1 MFPNWALNDGQEFG
15 AIAREHPAR
24 VAECPSNHNW
34 KRKKILSKTA
44 ILRSTFLN
52 FPKQVSEFSGA
63 GCFDLCPFLPTL
75 YVKLVKT
82 TNTETAMLSKFV
94 ADSEIRFC
102 NSGDSGQR

>member
-1 MFPNWALNDGQEFG
+1 MNDGQEFG
-15 AIAREHPAR
+15 AIARKHPGR
-24 VAECPSNHNW
+24 VAECPCNHNW
-34 KRKKILSKTA
+34 KKVIVFLSKTA